1 MKILILGAGQ
11 VGSTVAANLA
21 SEANDITLVDMNET
35 VLSELRDRLD
45 IQTVCG
51 RGSHPN
57 ILEQAGAADAD
68 LLIAVTNSDETNMV
82 ACQIA
87 HSLYHTPTKIARVR
101 SKEYLRH
108 DGLFNADNIPVDVI
122 ISPEQIISSYIER
135 LIEYPGALQV
145 LDFADGR
152 VQLVGIRAYYGGPL
166 VGHEIRALR
175 DHVPGVDT
183 RVAAIFRR
191 GQGIVPE
198 GNRVIEADDEV
209 FFIAAREHI
218 KTVMSE
224 LRKLDRSARRIM
236 LAGGGN
242 IGHRLARALEQ
253 KHQVKVLE
261 HNLDRAR
268 YLSQKLG
275 KAIVLHGDSADEELL
290 QEENVDQMDVFCSL
304 TNDDEANILSAMLA
318 KKLGARKVMSL
329 INRPAYV
336 DLVENQEAIDVA
348 ISPQL
353 ITIGA
358 LLTHVRRGDVV
369 AVHSLRRGAA
379 EAIEIVAHGDS
390 KTSRVVGKTVEEII
404 LPEGATIGAIVRGDE
419 VLMGHHDIRIETD
432 DHLIVFLLDKH
443 KIPLV
448 EKLFQVSVSF
458 F

>member
-1 MKILILGAGQ
+1 MNILILGAGQ

-21 SEANDITLVDMNET
+21 SEANDITLVDTDED
-35 VLSELRDRLD
+35 LLRDLRDRLD

-51 RGSHPN
+51 KGSHPD
-57 ILEQAGAADAD
+57 ILDQAGIADAD

-87 HSLYHTPTKIARVR
+87 HSLFHTPTKIARVR
-101 SKEYLRH
+101 SKSYLRY
-108 DGLFNADNIPVDVI
+108 DGLFTADNIPVDVI
-122 ISPEQIISSYIER
+122 ISPEQIVSRYIER

-145 LDFADGR
+145 LDFAEGR

-166 VGHEIRALR
+166 VGHEIRTLR
-175 DHVPGVDT
+175 DHMPGIDS

-191 GQGIVPE
+191 GQGIVPS
-198 GNRVIEADDEV
+198 GDRVIEADDEV

-218 KTVMSE
+218 KTVMGE
-224 LRKLDRSARRIM
+224 MRKLDRHARRIM

-253 KHQVKVLE
+253 NHQVKVLE
-261 HNLDRAR
+261 RNPARAK
-268 YLSQKLG
+268 YLAQRLN
-275 KAIVLHGDSADEELL
+275 KAIVFHGDSADEELL
-290 QEENVDQMDVFCSL
+290 REENVDQMDVFCSL
-304 TNDDEANILSAMLA
+304 TNDDEANILSSMLA
-318 KKLGARKVMSL
+318 KRMGAKKVMSL

-336 DLVENQEAIDVA
+336 ELVENQEAIDVA

-353 ITIGA
+353 ITIGT
-358 LLTHVRRGDVV
+358 LLAHVRRGDVV

-390 KTSRVVGKTVEEII
+390 KTSRVVGKTIEEII
-404 LPEGATIGAIVRGDE
+404 LPEGVTIGAIVRGDE
-419 VLMGHHDIRIETD
+419 VLMGHHDIRIQTD
-432 DHLIVFLLDKH
+432 DHLIIFLLDKH